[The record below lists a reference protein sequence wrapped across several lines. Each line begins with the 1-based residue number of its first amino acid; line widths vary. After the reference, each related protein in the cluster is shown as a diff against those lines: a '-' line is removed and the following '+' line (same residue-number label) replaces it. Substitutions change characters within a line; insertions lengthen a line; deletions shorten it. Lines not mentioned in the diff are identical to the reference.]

1 MLDADLP
8 SDLDLSQFQVQSKT
22 EIVHILQAI
31 MQKNELVTAYINQ
44 GEAFILTSILMID
57 KVRDEVILDYGSNE
71 ALNLKLLGSSK
82 TRFVTHQDKVIVE
95 FCADRV
101 LKTKLTER
109 DAFCIK
115 LPDRLLKLQR
125 REYYRLITPVI
136 NPLRCVIPV
145 TDKSRIEVTV
155 VDLSVGGVGIMGL
168 PLDASAAVGRAF
180 QGCRIMLPEIG
191 AVTVSIE
198 IRSFQDFTLRS
209 GAKSRRYGCQFVD
222 APESM
227 QVLLQRYIN
236 KQERDRR
243 SRLAEP

>member
-8 SDLDLSQFQVQSKT
+8 SELDLSQFHVQSKV

-31 MQKNELVTAYINQ
+31 MQKKGLVTAYFNQ
-44 GEAFILTSILMID
+44 GESFVLTSLLMID

-71 ALNLKLLGSSK
+71 EINLKLMDSPETL
-82 TRFVTHQDKVIVE
+82 FVTYQDKVRVE
-95 FCADRV
+95 FRANQV
-101 LKTKLTER
+101 LKTKFNDR

-125 REYYRLITPVI
+125 REFYRLITPVI

-145 TDKSRIEVTV
+145 SEANRIEVTV
-155 VDLSVGGVGIMGL
+155 ADLSVGGVGIMDL
-168 PLDASAAVGRAF
+168 PLDASAAVGTRF

-191 AVTVSIE
+191 IVTVTIE
-198 IRSFQDFTLRS
+198 IRCFQDITLRS
-209 GAKSRRYGCQFVD
+209 GAKSRRYGCRFVD
-222 APESM
+222 APDSM

-236 KQERDRR
+236 KQERDRI
-243 SRLAEP
+243 SKLAEL